1 MIVSVDE
8 MNIFMDDQR
17 PAPYGFILAESI
29 EEALHLVRT
38 NVVQTL
44 SLDYN
49 MGFRKQTGL
58 DFVEVFCKEGLYADE
73 IILHTNDSFGRKRME
88 KRFLQGKEKGEI
100 NSLIKIVIQAY

>member
-1 MIVSVDE
+1 

-38 NVVQTL
+38 NAVQIL

-58 DFVEVFCKEGLYADE
+58 DFVEVFCKEGLYANE
-73 IILHTNDSFGRKRME
+73 IILHTNDIIGRKRME
-88 KRFLQGKEKGEI
+88 ERFLQGKEKGEI
-100 NSLIKIVIQAY
+100 NSLIKVVIQSY